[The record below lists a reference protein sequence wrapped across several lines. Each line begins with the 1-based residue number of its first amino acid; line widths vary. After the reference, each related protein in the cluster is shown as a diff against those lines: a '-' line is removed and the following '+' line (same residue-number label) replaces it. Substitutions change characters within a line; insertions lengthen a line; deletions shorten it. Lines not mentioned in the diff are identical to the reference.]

1 MQIFTKTSRSLAIL
15 LVSGTALTGV
25 ASAAEISG
33 NVGATTDYIWRGNT
47 QAGGDAS
54 LSGGI
59 DIDFGNGFAAGTWVG
74 SLGASAGEDGEG
86 DLVASDDA
94 NYELDLYISYSTEL
108 AGFPLEVGYIS
119 YMYPGVADSDAD
131 FADVYVST
139 SVAGIGLSYYMLT
152 SAENDA
158 TDDDEGTYVSVDYDY
173 DLGDDWTM
181 SLHYGMESFENS
193 EDDED
198 TSISL
203 SKGDM
208 TFTVSGDEGDDTRA
222 IVSWGASF

>member
-1 MQIFTKTSRSLAIL
+1 MQKFTKTTRTLAAL

-25 ASAAEISG
+25 ASAAEITG
-33 NVGATTDYIWRGNT
+33 NVGATTDYIWRGDT
-47 QAGGDAS
+47 QASGDAS

-74 SLGASAGEDGEG
+74 SLGASET
-86 DLVASDDA
+86 DA
-94 NYELDLYISYSTEL
+94 NYELDLYASYSTEIG
-108 AGFPLEVGYIS
+108 GFPLEVGYIS
-119 YMYPGVADSDAD
+119 YMYPGVADSGDD
-131 FADVYVST
+131 FADFYVST
-139 SVAGIGLSYYMLT
+139 SVAGIGVSYYMLA
-152 SAENDA
+152 SAESDTTDA
-158 TDDDEGTYVSVDYDY
+158 DEGTYLSLDYDY

-222 IVSWGASF
+222 IVSWGTSF

>member
-1 MQIFTKTSRSLAIL
+1 MQKFTKTTRTLAAL

-25 ASAAEISG
+25 ASAAEITG

-47 QAGGDAS
+47 QSGGDAS

-59 DIDFGNGFAAGTWVG
+59 DIDFGNGLAAGTWVG
-74 SLGASAGEDGEG
+74 SLGKSNTEDPLHGLMG
-86 DLVASDDA
+86 SDDA
-94 NYELDLYISYSTEL
+94 NYEQDLYVSYSTEI
-108 AGFPLEVGYIS
+108 AGYPLEVGYIS
-119 YMYPGVADSDAD
+119 YMYPGVADSAAD
-131 FADVYVST
+131 FADFYVST
-139 SVAGIGLSYYMLT
+139 SVAGIGVSYYMLA
-152 SAENDA
+152 SAEDDLFDA
-158 TDDDEGTYVSVDYDY
+158 EEGTYLSLDYDY

-181 SLHYGMESFENS
+181 TLHYGMESFETA